1 MPQAQKIVSLS
12 SLPPPSEPNP
22 NRPTRAVTNTQ
33 LHQQPNPG
41 KQPKATQLKHP
52 LPESPA
58 ATKLDMSESAIIT
71 QVYGPSANI
80 YTDILSVSHT
90 ASQQEIREAFFCL
103 RYGIY
108 QQLSE
113 EGDANGPLSQEE
125 RKKMEMKMDAIS
137 AAFQM
142 LSDRNKRKMYDNS
155 LAQKQG
161 GGGRGGVALEAPTR
175 DSPTKQSTQ
184 ESSLSIGQK
193 RSMNRRQMNAQQRR
207 PTEGAM
213 NERKVAAPV
222 FVGKAKPEEVEESPA
237 RNVRGMSIREQM
249 MAQHAKKISIKTTEE
264 IIIDQHQDNEE
275 SPTGVDD
282 FESMNKFKNVK
293 LDDNKSGN
301 RRENES
307 PQPDERTH
315 HDEDERTYDDDSR
328 TYGTYDDRTYDDG
341 EESYYTY
348 GDATLGTYDDST
360 YVTYEDDQT
369 YETYDDHRGK
379 YSPSHKT
386 GDKPEPILKG
396 GNGKSYVWDV

>member
-1 MPQAQKIVSLS
+1 MNCSNWLLVANFSRLSCNVLTYHHHAAHFVAFVAFVGLITKMAAILKRIRSGPHRSVDNNNIKRKEEQQVPQAQKIVSLS

-33 LHQQPNPG
+33 LHLQPNPG

-193 RSMNRRQMNAQQRR
+193 RSMNRRQMNLCFKGFFYGSSLQ
-207 PTEGAM
+207 
-213 NERKVAAPV
+213 
-222 FVGKAKPEEVEESPA
+222 
-237 RNVRGMSIREQM
+237 
-249 MAQHAKKISIKTTEE
+249 E
-264 IIIDQHQDNEE
+264 ILFTR
-275 SPTGVDD
+275 S
-282 FESMNKFKNVK
+282 S
-293 LDDNKSGN
+293 L
-301 RRENES
+301 
-307 PQPDERTH
+307 
-315 HDEDERTYDDDSR
+315 
-328 TYGTYDDRTYDDG
+328 
-341 EESYYTY
+341 
-348 GDATLGTYDDST
+348 
-360 YVTYEDDQT
+360 
-369 YETYDDHRGK
+369 
-379 YSPSHKT
+379 
-386 GDKPEPILKG
+386 
-396 GNGKSYVWDV
+396 